1 MKLSAVQADA
11 MQELGNIGAAHAAT
25 TLSQMIGSTVHMS
38 VPAIKAVDIAAL
50 GTYMGEESAAM
61 VVFELQGDIQ
71 HGGFVIFYITRES
84 AIRLTNTMLGL
95 TDDGDIEP
103 EDLGLTD
110 MNRPMNE
117 MDESALLE
125 VGNIMVSAF
134 LDATAELLG
143 FVMLPSPPSMTID
156 MAHAAMSSLIA
167 GLGEEIDEVLL
178 FSTELTCEE
187 HKIDSDIIMMPET
200 KTLARIVEL
209 LENMMKPA

>member
-1 MKLSAVQADA
+1 MKLSTVQADA

-25 TLSQMIGSTVHMS
+25 TLSQMLGSTVQMS
-38 VPAIKAVDIAAL
+38 VPGIKAIDVAEL
-50 GTYMGEESAAM
+50 GNYMGEESAAL
-61 VVFELQGDIQ
+61 VAFELQGEIQ
-71 HGGFVIFYITRES
+71 HGGYIIFYITRES

-95 TDDGDIEP
+95 TD
-103 EDLGLTD
+103 

-117 MDESALLE
+117 MDESALIE

-143 FVMLPSPPSMTID
+143 FVMLPSPPAMTID
-156 MAHAAMSSLIA
+156 MVHAAMSSLIA
-167 GLGEEIDEVLL
+167 GMGEEVDEVLL

-187 HKIDSDIIMMPET
+187 HKIDSDIIMMPEN
-200 KTLARIVEL
+200 KTLVQIVGL

>member
-1 MKLSAVQADA
+1 MKLSTVQADA

-25 TLSQMIGSTVHMS
+25 TLSQMLGSTVQMS
-38 VPAIKAVDIAAL
+38 VPGIKAIDIAEL
-50 GTYMGEESAAM
+50 GNYMGEESAAL
-61 VVFELQGDIQ
+61 VAFELQGEIQ
-71 HGGFVIFYITRES
+71 HGGYIIFYITRES

-95 TDDGDIEP
+95 TD
-103 EDLGLTD
+103 

-117 MDESALLE
+117 MDESALIE

-143 FVMLPSPPSMTID
+143 FVMLPSPPAMTID
-156 MAHAAMSSLIA
+156 MVHAAMSSLIA
-167 GLGEEIDEVLL
+167 GMGEEIDEVLL

-187 HKIDSDIIMMPET
+187 HKIDSDIIMMPEN
-200 KTLARIVEL
+200 KTLVQIVGL